1 VAGGD
6 QEDEGGDRQTYRQG
20 PDHRVVGG
28 GRPAPTVVIGL

>member
-20 PDHRVVGG
+20 PDHRVGG
-28 GRPAPTVVIGL
+28 PARPPPTAVIGL